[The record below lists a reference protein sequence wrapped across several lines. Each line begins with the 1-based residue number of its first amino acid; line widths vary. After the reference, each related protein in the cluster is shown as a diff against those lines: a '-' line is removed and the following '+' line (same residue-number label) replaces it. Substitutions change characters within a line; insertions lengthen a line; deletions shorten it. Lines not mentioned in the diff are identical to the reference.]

1 MNWKSERTV
10 RFAAGLLLLLLL
22 GAVAWL
28 CPGFFSRLAY
38 ILACGSMEETIA
50 YIQSFGAGAVVVS
63 FFIDVL
69 INALGFLPSIFV
81 STANGVLFGV
91 VPGILISWLAET
103 TGVILSFLLMRTV
116 LRGAAE
122 RLIQK
127 SPYLTK
133 LDEFSGAE
141 GFKLMLVARTI
152 PYFPSGILTALGAVS
167 RISVRDYAIANL
179 IGKFPSTALEVVIG
193 HDVVCLE
200 EHLMRLTL
208 VVIAATAVYGAL
220 WFYQRKKTARAEL
233 PAPRREK

>member
-1 MNWKSERTV
+1 MNWKSEGTV
-10 RFAAGLLLLLLL
+10 RLVAGLLLLLLF

-28 CPGFFSRLAY
+28 CPDFFSRLCY
-38 ILACGSMEETIA
+38 VLACGSMEETIA

-81 STANGVLFGV
+81 STANGVLFGI

-116 LRGAAE
+116 LRGSAE

-141 GFKLMLVARTI
+141 GFKFMLVARTI

-167 RISVRDYAIANL
+167 RISVRDYALANL

-193 HDVVCLE
+193 HDVVRLE
-200 EHLMRLTL
+200 EHLTRLTL

-220 WFYQRKKTARAEL
+220 WFYQRKKAAQAQFTS
-233 PAPRREK
+233 PRSEK